1 MSISQPF
8 WGNII
13 ARAGAGPK
21 PIPYASLTFQR
32 LSDAIQFCLT
42 PQAIEAARKISVNM
56 QWESGVTTAV
66 ESFHRNLP
74 LNKMRCTLIPDQVA
88 TWKYRKG
95 KKSLALSQ
103 AAVHVLIEHQK
114 IKETDLQQSVSR
126 FCSVYALFNHRFLL
140 QISLEP
146 NCH

>member
-8 WGNII
+8 WGNMI
-13 ARAGAGPK
+13 ARAGAGPR
-21 PIPYASLTFQR
+21 PIPHASLNFQK
-32 LSDAIQFCLT
+32 LSAAIQFCLT
-42 PQAIEAARKISVNM
+42 PQATEAARKISVNM

-74 LNKMRCTLIPDQVA
+74 LDKMRCTLIPNQVA
-88 TWKYRKG
+88 TWRYRKG
-95 KKSLALSQ
+95 KKSLNLSK

-114 IKETDLQQSVSR
+114 IEEKDLHQSVSR
-126 FCSVYALFNHRFLL
+126 LCSVPTLSNQCFRL

-146 NCH
+146 NRH